1 MTRENEK
8 LVYELEEVLA
18 ALSTLCEDI
27 EHKVKAIS
35 SLVEE
40 NKSYFPPD
48 TDTRQME
55 ETILKELARYQEYAL
70 ASRESQSL
78 ADDEP
83 SPNRSTARGR

>member
-1 MTRENEK
+1 MTWENGKLAYERED
-8 LVYELEEVLA
+8 VLA

-35 SLVEE
+35 SLVQE

-48 TDTRQME
+48 TDTKQME
-55 ETILKELARYQEYAL
+55 ETILKELARNQEYAQE
-70 ASRESQSL
+70 SRESHSL

-83 SPNRSTARGR
+83 SPNRSAARGR

>member
-18 ALSTLCEDI
+18 AL
-27 EHKVKAIS
+27 
-35 SLVEE
+35 
-40 NKSYFPPD
+40 
-48 TDTRQME
+48 RQME
-55 ETILKELARYQEYAL
+55 ETILKELARYQEYEQE
-70 ASRESQSL
+70 SRESQSL